1 MQILD
6 FEKAVAA
13 GYEHCYAEDLT
24 NYTRSMT
31 VVRLVAQILAE
42 ANNLHLEVK
51 QSEVPQVTR

>member
-1 MQILD
+1 M
-6 FEKAVAA
+6 AA
-13 GYEHCYAEDLT
+13 GYEHSYAEDLT